1 MWTEHF
7 HKRFVFF
14 HMWLSISPHKTF
26 SHVSFRCFY
35 AISFIFSSRHVLE
48 PRWHKQRGHLHQ
60 MRGCEFISFGCWESL
75 MCARTEGR
83 YGGEDVEGNA
93 NESSGPDWMKE
104 MSRNQS
110 KISAT
115 STDNLIISS
124 DSGGCNDVSVH
135 TLHAADSRTNDKAFF
150 FWIPLSSPRTADR
163 FCPHRWHRL
172 HGTQMA
178 HGPMS

>member
-14 HMWLSISPHKTF
+14 TCGWASLRIKHFHMWASDVYTRLALF
-26 SHVSFRCFY
+26 
-35 AISFIFSSRHVLE
+35 FSSRHALE

-60 MRGCEFISFGCWESL
+60 MRGCEFISFGCWGSL

-93 NESSGPDWMKE
+93 NESRGPDWMKE

-124 DSGGCNDVSVH
+124 DSGGCNVVSVH

-150 FWIPLSSPRTADR
+150 FLIPLSSPRTADR

-172 HGTQMA
+172 HRTQMA